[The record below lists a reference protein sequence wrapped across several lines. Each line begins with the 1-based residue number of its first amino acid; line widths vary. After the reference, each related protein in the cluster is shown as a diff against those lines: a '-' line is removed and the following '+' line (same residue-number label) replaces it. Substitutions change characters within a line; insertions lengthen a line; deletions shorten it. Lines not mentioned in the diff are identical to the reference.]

1 MLCPRYQKALRKTF
15 QTASKDEIS
24 TDRTAETQQVLRI
37 DTTPQLVLT
46 TDVDKIFAN
55 LAEIFTYRGLRV
67 HEVQLSPKARFRKR

>member
-1 MLCPRYQKALRKTF
+1 MIFCPSGTTLRNLNLVRIV
-15 QTASKDEIS
+15 SYLILVPKDEIS

-55 LAEIFTYRGLRV
+55 LAEIFT
-67 HEVQLSPKARFRKR
+67 

>member
-1 MLCPRYQKALRKTF
+1 MILCPSGTTLRNLNLVRIV
-15 QTASKDEIS
+15 SYLILVPKDEIS

-55 LAEIFTYRGLRV
+55 LAEIFT
-67 HEVQLSPKARFRKR
+67 